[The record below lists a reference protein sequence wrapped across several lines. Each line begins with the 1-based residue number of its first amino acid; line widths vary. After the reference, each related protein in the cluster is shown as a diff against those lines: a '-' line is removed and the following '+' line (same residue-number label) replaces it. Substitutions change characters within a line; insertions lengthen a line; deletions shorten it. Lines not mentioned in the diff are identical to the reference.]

1 MATLALNIEI
11 LGEFKKL
18 TSATQGAEN
27 SLKGLQDKVGRFATN
42 IGRIAGTLGVALG
55 FRALINGAKE
65 TVEAASDLEQQYGAL
80 DSIFK
85 GNAQEMKNFSLEMQT
100 IGLSSADA
108 ARQSAY
114 LGSMLK
120 GAGFSV
126 EDTTDKT
133 KDLVRLAGDLAA
145 TYGGPTA
152 DAVGAIAS
160 LMRGERDPIE
170 RYGVSLKQ
178 VDINAKLAEEGLSG
192 LTGAARK
199 EAEMQAALT
208 LLYEKTTDAQ
218 GQAARESETYAG
230 VTGRLNASFTNLQ
243 AEIGEALLPVLSDL
257 AGFME
262 DSIPK
267 IQAFFEELLDPT
279 TELGEAWEDLGLIFG
294 DTVDEFNNM
303 LAAFGAGDIQFK
315 DVLNFVSTLTAGF
328 GQLFFFVGQV
338 AQIIGALVALDIKK
352 AFDLTAAYGS
362 NYDAF
367 VRSQNLALN
376 PPAKGP
382 AVPSGFVS
390 DRTQQVII
398 NTYNSNI
405 TAQEIYDKIRRL
417 NKASGT
423 AGGNFFQ

>member
-1 MATLALNIEI
+1 MSLVLNVEI

-27 SLKGLQDKVGRFATN
+27 SLKGLQDKVGKFASN
-42 IGRIAGTLGVALG
+42 IGRIAGTLGLTLG
-55 FRALINGAKE
+55 FTALINGAKDA
-65 TVEAASDLEQQYGAL
+65 VAAASDLEQQYGAL

-85 GNAQEMKNFSLEMQT
+85 GNAEEMKAFSREMQS

-108 ARQSAY
+108 AKQSSY

-120 GAGFSV
+120 GAGFSL

-133 KDLVRLAGDLAA
+133 QDLVKLAGDLAA

-178 VDINAKLAEEGLSG
+178 VDINAKLAEQGLTG

-230 VTGRLNASFTNLQ
+230 VTGRLNASLTNMQ

-257 AGFME
+257 AGYLE
-262 DSIPK
+262 DVVPK
-267 IQAFFEELLDPT
+267 IQAFFTELLDPT
-279 TELGEAWEDLGLIFG
+279 TELGEAWADLGEIFG
-294 DTVDEFNNM
+294 NTMTEFNK
-303 LAAFGAGDIQFK
+303 LLTVFGLSEISFK
-315 DVLNFVSTLTAGF
+315 DVLNFVTQLTAGF
-328 GQLFFFVGQV
+328 GQLFFFVGRV
-338 AQIIGALVALDIKK
+338 AEIIGALIGLDIKK
-352 AFDLTAAYGS
+352 AFELSASFGTDYS
-362 NYDAF
+362 AF
-367 VRSQNLALN
+367 VAAQNRAMN
-376 PPAKGP
+376 PIMAGP
-382 AVPSGFVS
+382 ITPVQA
-390 DRTQQVII
+390 DRVQNVTI
-398 NTYNSNI
+398 NVNNGNI
-405 TAQEIYDKIRRL
+405 TAQEIADKINRANR
-417 NKASGT
+417 NTGISIIR
-423 AGGNFFQ
+423 